1 MSLRLYCS
9 RREGSPSQPWKR
21 SNEIST
27 CEILCSPSCHE
38 LSWEVGRHLKE
49 GLHTVL
55 VPAINCHLC
64 VFVHCPMTHFTHFF
78 SLLNG
83 TSLKVLSVGLHSKSH
98 QQILSVRIDIHFLG
112 GAGYILWIRCVWK
125 IWAAAD
131 GQRRINNYQVYQV
144 WEVLLNLLRW
154 QPSHQVEGTVKLL
167 LSHSAPGWSPLQGG
181 LNNFKTN
188 SNYKSCKLVGNNI
201 ARVWMD
207 YIIELFRC

>member
-1 MSLRLYCS
+1 ML
-9 RREGSPSQPWKR
+9 
-21 SNEIST
+21 
-27 CEILCSPSCHE
+27 
-38 LSWEVGRHLKE
+38 
-49 GLHTVL
+49 TVL
-55 VPAINCHLC
+55 SRAILRGWSTLERRSSHSSGTCNQLSPVCI
-64 VFVHCPMTHFTHFF
+64 CPLSNDTLYTFF

-181 LNNFKTN
+181 LNNFTTN
-188 SNYKSCKLVGNNI
+188 SNYKSPKLV
-201 ARVWMD
+201 D
-207 YIIELFRC
+207 YSQGFNGLYYWSLQVLVTSTWCLSSFVYPTWLSQ